1 MKLVLQNLGKIFW
14 LKPVYALEKSL
25 NVGFEVLDS
34 LEENIPLKTGKQ
46 YFEVVLE
53 KKYSVGLFRKG
64 HCWKMMQTLHTPT

>member
-1 MKLVLQNLGKIFW
+1 MKLVLQNFGKIFW

-34 LEENIPLKTGKQ
+34 LEEDIPLKTGKQ
-46 YFEVVLE
+46 YFELVLE

-64 HCWKMMQTLHTPT
+64 HRWKMMQNLHTPT